1 MFFSLFAVLICQRLG
16 AVGRWPNPP
25 KKKETF
31 RDTTKK
37 NTLNWRMRV
46 VLKTFSRKVGNI
58 FYIFEQKLQ

>member
-1 MFFSLFAVLICQRLG
+1 MKGAGVLAKKKIFTEMFFSLFAVLICQRLG

-37 NTLNWRMRV
+37 NTLN
-46 VLKTFSRKVGNI
+46 
-58 FYIFEQKLQ
+58 